1 MIKIPFNTPYI
12 PKGSISE
19 VTKLLGS
26 GKQLSGDGEIS
37 QFCEIEL
44 KKILNAEN
52 NVLLTNSCSS
62 ALEISAICS
71 NLNANSE
78 VILPSYTFV
87 ATATAFTREKAK
99 IKFCD
104 IDKITGNLCLDSLE
118 KLITKNT
125 KVIVCVHYGG
135 SSCDLDKLLEIC
147 NSNNIILIEDCA
159 QGIHGTYKGEKL
171 GKKGDFGCFSFH
183 DTKNISAGEGGCLT
197 INKNNLIKRAQYIRD
212 KGTNRK
218 DFTEKLVNKYHWV
231 DEGSSFSLSEINAC
245 LLLHSLKESD
255 EIHRKRIL
263 IWEAYFEF
271 LKPLEVQNKIRI
283 QEIPKFNSNA
293 AHLFYFL
300 IDKNIR
306 TDLIRFLRDK
316 GIEAT
321 FHYVPLHSS
330 PYGLSYS
337 ENVANSLIN
346 TKQFAEMIVRLPLRA
361 NMNILDCEYIC
372 ENIYSFFK
380 LKFD

>member
-87 ATATAFTREKAK
+87 ATATPFTREKAK

-125 KVIVCVHYGG
+125 KV
-135 SSCDLDKLLEIC
+135 
-147 NSNNIILIEDCA
+147 
-159 QGIHGTYKGEKL
+159 
-171 GKKGDFGCFSFH
+171 
-183 DTKNISAGEGGCLT
+183 
-197 INKNNLIKRAQYIRD
+197 
-212 KGTNRK
+212 
-218 DFTEKLVNKYHWV
+218 
-231 DEGSSFSLSEINAC
+231 
-245 LLLHSLKESD
+245 
-255 EIHRKRIL
+255 
-263 IWEAYFEF
+263 
-271 LKPLEVQNKIRI
+271 
-283 QEIPKFNSNA
+283 
-293 AHLFYFL
+293 
-300 IDKNIR
+300 
-306 TDLIRFLRDK
+306 
-316 GIEAT
+316 
-321 FHYVPLHSS
+321 
-330 PYGLSYS
+330 
-337 ENVANSLIN
+337 
-346 TKQFAEMIVRLPLRA
+346 M
-361 NMNILDCEYIC
+361 
-372 ENIYSFFK
+372 
-380 LKFD
+380 